1 MSDLIRTQETIEP
14 ATASTWTKS
23 SLSHA
28 NGNCVE
34 VADLPGR
41 QVGMRDSK
49 DADGPVLQFPA
60 EEWRAFLSGVR
71 KGEFDIFPA

>member
-1 MSDLIRTQETIEP
+1 MSEPLRAQETIGP
-14 ATASTWTKS
+14 AIASPWIKS

-34 VADLPGR
+34 VTDLPGG

-49 DADGPVLQFPA
+49 DSGGPVLQFPA

-71 KGEFDIFPA
+71 KGEFDMFPS

>member
-1 MSDLIRTQETIEP
+1 MNDFPRTPEVNQ
-14 ATASTWTKS
+14 ADAVSSWTKS

-34 VADLPGR
+34 VADLSNG

-49 DADGPVLQFPA
+49 NTAGPALGFA
-60 EEWRAFLSGVR
+60 SEEWHAFLSGVR
-71 KGEFDIFPA
+71 NGEFNFHAI

>member
-1 MSDLIRTQETIEP
+1 MDDLNSIPGIMRP
-14 ATASTWTKS
+14 VTASSWTKS

-34 VADLPGR
+34 VADLLDG

-49 DADGPVLQFPA
+49 DINGPVLRFPA
-60 EEWRAFLSGVR
+60 EEWRAFLSGVQN
-71 KGEFDIFPA
+71 GEF